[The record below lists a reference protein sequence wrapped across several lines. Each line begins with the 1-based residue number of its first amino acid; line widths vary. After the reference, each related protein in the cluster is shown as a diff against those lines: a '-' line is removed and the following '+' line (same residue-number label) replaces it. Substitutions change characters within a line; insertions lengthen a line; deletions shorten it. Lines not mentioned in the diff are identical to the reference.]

1 MKLFTLWDNTPAN
14 DNATPAR
21 TSAIARAEVA
31 MAGRESLH
39 VLVLAF
45 RAAANDGLPAVLCK
59 RPVQS

>member
-14 DNATPAR
+14 DNAMPLTR
-21 TSAIARAEVA
+21 TTVGRADVTVA
-31 MAGRESLH
+31 AGGSVA

-45 RAAANDGLPAVLCK
+45 RAAANDGLPAALCK

>member
-14 DNATPAR
+14 DNAAPSLK
-21 TSAIARAEVA
+21 SAVGRANVTVGQDS
-31 MAGRESLH
+31 MA

-45 RAAANDGLPAVLCK
+45 RAAANDGLPAVVCK

>member
-14 DNATPAR
+14 DNAMPAR
-21 TSAIARAEVA
+21 NSAVARADVTVGKDSVA
-31 MAGRESLH
+31 

-45 RAAANDGLPAVLCK
+45 RAAANDGLPAVVCK

>member
-14 DNATPAR
+14 DNAMPIR
-21 TSAIARAEVA
+21 HSAVGRADVSI
-31 MAGRESLH
+31 AGRESMA

-45 RAAANDGLPAVLCK
+45 RSAANDGLPAVVCK